1 MQIESVLE
9 DDLRRIIQKMDKNG
23 DGYIQYQEFLEEAH
37 KICTLISDL
46 YLKHAFDLFDLG
58 DDLDNIGSIPIN
70 LVQSAMCNA
79 ITSKKKITI
88 EEWED
93 FVMKFDE
100 NND

>member
-1 MQIESVLE
+1 M
-9 DDLRRIIQKMDKNG
+9 
-23 DGYIQYQEFLEEAH
+23 
-37 KICTLISDL
+37 ISDL
-46 YLKHAFDLFDLG
+46 YLKYAFDLFDLT

-79 ITSKKKITI
+79 ISSKRKITF

-93 FVMKFDE
+93 FVKKYDA